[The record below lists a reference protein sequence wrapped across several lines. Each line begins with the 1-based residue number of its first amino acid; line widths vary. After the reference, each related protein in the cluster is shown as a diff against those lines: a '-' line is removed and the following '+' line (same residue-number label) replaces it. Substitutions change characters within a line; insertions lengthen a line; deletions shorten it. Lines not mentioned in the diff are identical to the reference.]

1 MVADAGQVDAFV
13 DPRCPF
19 AWITAQWLA
28 EVSARSGLQVRRRLM
43 CLSVVHQ
50 GLGLEG
56 WYRAYNDRAWR
67 PARVAAALLA
77 SPDAVRGPAFYQ
89 TFVHRRH
96 VLGVRDDDANLTAT
110 VAELDLPP
118 ALLDA
123 ADDPGWDGDL
133 RRRTKA
139 AVDPLHADGGRPVLH
154 LNGTAFFGPVQ
165 DGIPRGAD
173 AVAVWDALRVLAET
187 PSFAELK
194 RGRSKRLTT
203 S

>member
-1 MVADAGQVDAFV
+1 M
-13 DPRCPF
+13 DPTCPF

-28 EVSARSGLQVRRRLM
+28 EVSALTGLQVRRRLM
-43 CLSVVHQ
+43 SLSVVNE
-50 GLGLEG
+50 GRELEE
-56 WYRAYNDRAWR
+56 WYRAYNNSAWR

-77 SPDAVRGPAFYQ
+77 SPDAARWPEFYE
-89 TFVHRRH
+89 TFGNRRH
-96 VLGVRDDDANLTAT
+96 VLRIRDDDTNLDAT

-123 ADDPGWDGDL
+123 ADDPRWDGDL

-139 AVDPLHADGGRPVLH
+139 AVEPLHTPGGTPVLH
-154 LNGTAFFGPVQ
+154 LNGTAFFGPVL

-173 AVAVWDALRVLAET
+173 AVAVWDALRVLAAT
-187 PSFAELK
+187 PSFAEVK
-194 RGRSKRLTT
+194 RGRSKRPTT